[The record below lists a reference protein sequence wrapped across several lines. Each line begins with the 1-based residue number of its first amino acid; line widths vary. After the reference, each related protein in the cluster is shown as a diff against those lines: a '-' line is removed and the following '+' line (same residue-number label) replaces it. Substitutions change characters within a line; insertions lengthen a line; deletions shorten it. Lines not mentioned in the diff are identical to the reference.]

1 MRREAWLPAITL
13 DGGSPLHR
21 QIARQ
26 IAAAIRHGDVADGA
40 RLPSTR
46 VLAKLL
52 GVSRNTVLAAY
63 DELAAGGLLEGAQ
76 GSGMRVI
83 GRRALFPLRE
93 VVKASGYP
101 ARTLAIEDP
110 DGTTLSLRY

>member
-1 MRREAWLPAITL
+1 M
-13 DGGSPLHR
+13 HR

-26 IAAAIRHGDVADGA
+26 IASAIRNGDVADGA

-46 VLAKLL
+46 AFAKLL

-63 DELAAGGLLEGAQ
+63 DELAAGGLLAGAP
-76 GSGMRVI
+76 GSGMRVL
-83 GRRALFPLRE
+83 GRRALFPLHE

-101 ARTLAIEDP
+101 ARTLTIEDP
-110 DGTTLSLRY
+110 DLHALYLRY